1 MRTILQSLKQHIQPG
16 GVYRRSD
23 IENWTTAVD
32 RHLHML
38 TEDGTLQKLSQGIYY
53 APKKSKFGVSPP
65 TDHSLVE
72 RFLKDDT
79 FQLFSPNVYNSL
91 GLGLTQLYNTTWVY
105 NHKRRGIF
113 TLNGRSFLFKLK
125 SAFPTTLSREYL
137 VVDLLNNL
145 NELAEDSEKVL
156 ANFIRNI
163 NLFDAEELKKMA
175 SKYGTGSVR
184 KLIFA
189 TLKNAQVYA

>member
-1 MRTILQSLKQHIQPG
+1 MRTILQSLKQNIQPG

-79 FQLFSPNVYNSL
+79 FLLFSPNVFNSL
-91 GLGLTQLYNTTWVY
+91 GLGLTQLYNITWVY

-113 TLNGRSFLFKLK
+113 ILNGRSFLFKLK
-125 SAFPTTLSREYL
+125 SAFPATLSREYL

-156 ANFIRNI
+156 VNFQRNV
-163 NLFDAEELKKMA
+163 NLFDSEELKKMA
-175 SKYGTGSVR
+175 SKYGSGSVR
-184 KLIFA
+184 KLVFA
-189 TLKNAQVYA
+189 TLKKIQVYA

>member
-1 MRTILQSLKQHIQPG
+1 MRTILQTLKQNILPG
-16 GVYRRSD
+16 EVYRRAD

-32 RHLHML
+32 RHLQML

-65 TDHSLVE
+65 ADYNLVE
-72 RFLKDDT
+72 CFLKDDT

-91 GLGLTQLYNTTWVY
+91 GLGLTQLYNTSWVY

-113 TLNGRSFLFKLK
+113 ELNGRNFLFRLK
-125 SAFPTTLSREYL
+125 SAFPATLSREYL

-145 NELAEDSEKVL
+145 NELAEDAEKVL
-156 ANFIRNI
+156 GNFQRNI
-163 NLFDAEELKKMA
+163 NLFDAEELTKMA
-175 SKYGTGSVR
+175 AKYGKGTVR
-184 KLIFA
+184 KFIVA
-189 TLKNAQVYA
+189 TLKKIHINS

>member
-16 GVYRRSD
+16 EVYRRSD

-53 APKKSKFGVSPP
+53 APKKSKFGVNPP

-72 RFLKDDT
+72 QFLKDDT
-79 FQLFSPNVYNSL
+79 FLLFSPNVYNTL
-91 GLGLTQLYNTTWVY
+91 GLGLTQLYNITWVY
-105 NHKRRGIF
+105 NHKRRGVF
-113 TLNGRSFLFKLK
+113 TMNGRNFLFKLK
-125 SAFPTTLSREYL
+125 SAFPAALSREYL
-137 VVDLLNNL
+137 VVELLNNL

-156 ANFIRNI
+156 GNFQRNV
-163 NLFDAEELKKMA
+163 NLFDAVELKKMA
-175 SKYGTGSVR
+175 SKFGAGSVR

-189 TLKNAQVYA
+189 TLKKTQVYA